1 MLGKLDARAIE
12 ELLASEV
19 TGRIGCHADGRTYV
33 VPITYAYEDGSVY
46 CHSAEGL
53 KLRLMRKNPV
63 VCFEVDRV
71 QDMGNWKSV
80 IATGRFEELHGRD
93 ALAAMDVL
101 IKRFAAIERSGE
113 PHPSYVFRKSEEYV
127 FRKAEAEPLQAD
139 GREIVIFRIRL
150 AEKTGRFE
158 QTLLP

>member
-1 MLGKLDARAIE
+1 MLGELSAHEIE
-12 ELLASEV
+12 ELLSTEV

-33 VPITYAYEDGSVY
+33 VPITYAYERGDVY

-53 KLRLMRKNPV
+53 KVRMMRKNPL

-71 QDMGNWKSV
+71 EDVGNWKSV
-80 IATGRFEELHGRD
+80 IATGRCEELTGRD

-101 IKRFAAIERSGE
+101 IARFAAIERQDK
-113 PHPSYVFRKSEEYV
+113 PYPSYVFRESEG
-127 FRKAEAEPLQAD
+127 EPLRND
-139 GREIVIFRIRL
+139 GRPIVLYRIHL

-158 QTLLP
+158 RTPG